1 MINDT
6 AFMPNITD
14 SKVAPILIWL
24 FYQAWCLPAHADE
37 MPQPLN
43 GSERALSSQTDQLCE
58 EWANKLR
65 TVQQSTCRNFK
76 LHASVRFQSAE
87 KRPLVYKEV
96 RPGNLS
102 PPKGRIL
109 FIGGIHGDEYAAIS
123 ITYLWLQEL
132 LKARTQ
138 PHYHWLFLPLAN
150 PDGLFQSPA
159 TRMNANGV
167 DLNRNFPS
175 PDWDDSAL
183 STWRNHYRGNPRR
196 YPGTHAASEP
206 ETRWMVHM
214 IERFRPDAII
224 SVHAPYGLLDYDGP
238 EHAQPNRIGHLKH
251 RSLGTYPGSLGRYA
265 GEHLNIPVLTLELRS
280 AGRMPKSDEIE
291 QMLKDLESWAAAKI
305 RQQEKEL

>member
-1 MINDT
+1 MTTLKTN
-6 AFMPNITD
+6 
-14 SKVAPILIWL
+14 SILALTVWC
-24 FYQAWCLPAHADE
+24 FYQAWSLPVLAETTH
-37 MPQPLN
+37 PPLTTPV
-43 GSERALSSQTDQLCE
+43 SLAPERVAPLCE

-65 TVQQSTCRNFK
+65 TVQKQTCLDFD
-76 LHASVRFQSAE
+76 LHASMRFESSQE
-87 KRPLVYKEV
+87 RPLLYKEV
-96 RPGNLS
+96 RPGNGQ

-132 LKARTQ
+132 LKERTQ
-138 PHYHWLFLPLAN
+138 PQYHWLFLPLAN

-175 PDWDDSAL
+175 PDWKDSAL
-183 STWRNHYRGNPRR
+183 TTWQNHYGGNPRR
-196 YPGTHAASEP
+196 YPGKEAASEP
-206 ETRWMVHM
+206 ETQWMVQM
-214 IERFRPDAII
+214 IKRFRPDAII

-280 AGRMPKSDEIE
+280 AGRMPTPDEID